1 MNLLMCV
8 FRTHVNGSNFICIFQ
23 FNNMIIEYDT
33 KFQKKKKKKKIEYDT
48 NHPAKDLRAKSTF
61 GLVKTQFS

>member
-33 KFQKKKKKKKIEYDT
+33 KFQKKKKKKK
-48 NHPAKDLRAKSTF
+48 N
-61 GLVKTQFS
+61 